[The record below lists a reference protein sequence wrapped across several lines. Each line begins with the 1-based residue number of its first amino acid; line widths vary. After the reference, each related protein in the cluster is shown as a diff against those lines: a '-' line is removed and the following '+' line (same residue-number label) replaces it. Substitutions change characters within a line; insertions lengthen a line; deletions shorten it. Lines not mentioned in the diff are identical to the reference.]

1 MAEEF
6 AQETVGPK
14 DGVDWSTQLDKAS
27 DQDNITAPP
36 GSGVTVSRVD
46 GSVNRAGLEAVPAG
60 VATVMAPEEIPF
72 GTVA

>member
-27 DQDNITAPP
+27 DQDNMTAPP
-36 GSGVTVSRVD
+36 GSVSFTVD
-46 GSVNRAGLEAVPAG
+46 N
-60 VATVMAPEEIPF
+60 VAYRWERGRIIRPGGA
-72 GTVA
+72 A